1 MNIWRRV
8 RISIFELETT
18 VPKKKRSTEN
28 ESEMESGFK
37 TIRALG
43 ESIRGKNR
51 RKEFI
56 ENVLTYDSSNTIDEG
71 RKEVDSDIQNEFE
84 KIHSEIF
91 REIYI
96 IFFRGLKKIRPLQI
110 SWENTTPL
118 YLKRIKKYVRP
129 TFDSWIL
136 WNESGACC
144 LADEFD

>member
-1 MNIWRRV
+1 MLSEYCLLNHHGLNEYLKESTHIDFRTRNN
-8 RISIFELETT
+8 RAE
-18 VPKKKRSTEN
+18 KKRSTEN

-110 SWENTTPL
+110 S
-118 YLKRIKKYVRP
+118 
-129 TFDSWIL
+129 
-136 WNESGACC
+136 
-144 LADEFD
+144 

>member
-1 MNIWRRV
+1 M
-8 RISIFELETT
+8 
-18 VPKKKRSTEN
+18 PKKKRSTEN

-43 ESIRGKNR
+43 ESIRGKNC

-71 RKEVDSDIQNEFE
+71 RKEVDSDIQDEFE

-96 IFFRGLKKIRPLQI
+96 NFFRGLKNPSSSDFMRKHDTVVFKENKKIC
-110 SWENTTPL
+110 ST
-118 YLKRIKKYVRP
+118 YL
-129 TFDSWIL
+129 
-136 WNESGACC
+136 
-144 LADEFD
+144 